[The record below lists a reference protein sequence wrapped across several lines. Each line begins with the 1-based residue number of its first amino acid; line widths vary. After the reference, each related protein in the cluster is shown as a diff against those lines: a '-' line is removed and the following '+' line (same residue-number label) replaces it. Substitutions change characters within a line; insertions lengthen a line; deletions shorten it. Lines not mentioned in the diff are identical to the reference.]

1 MMQRI
6 GWVPLVVLGL
16 LALDATVIAGRPV
29 NPYTIWDPN
38 QWARESEPEDPDAWL
53 RGWAGVTFPDA
64 EPSRLALPVPLS
76 EPGWMYTLSPRL
88 LDGRPLFLED
98 DKPAEPEGGVSQH
111 RQTTQILGANLTSQT
126 TVNRDRQRWEEPA
139 MPYQPWK
146 AEESVQMEVLGPF
159 FAFGQFG
166 AAPDT
171 NPSRELRVSS
181 RGGLGCKMEVLPGA
195 EVQLRGGPVMTFRE
209 RVGGEEAQWLVE
221 VQAKYA
227 LPLRLGLEY
236 QGAAMPALN
245 PAARDCVT
253 QDVRLAM
260 PLSDYGQFRVGA
272 RHQWENAP
280 TYQPWGQGMQ
290 LYLGVEL
297 KRGAP

>member
-1 MMQRI
+1 MRRLE
-6 GWVPLVVLGL
+6 WVLLTVMGL
-16 LALDATVIAGRPV
+16 HTLDAEAIAGRPV
-29 NPYTIWDPN
+29 DSDIWSRDSVG
-38 QWARESEPEDPDAWL
+38 WVWEPEDADDWL
-53 RGWAGVTFPDA
+53 CGWAGVTFPEA
-64 EPSRLALPVPLS
+64 EAEQLPLPAIVT
-76 EPGWMYTLSPRL
+76 EPNWMETLSPRV
-88 LDGRPLFLED
+88 LDGRPLFFED
-98 DKPAEPEGGVSQH
+98 DRPAQPEGGLQQH
-111 RQTTQILGANLTSQT
+111 QQTMQIFGANLTTQV

-139 MPYQPWK
+139 MPYQPWRT
-146 AEESVQMEVLGPF
+146 EESLQMEVLGPF

-181 RGGLGCKMEVLPGA
+181 RGGLGCKMELAPGA
-195 EVQLRGGPVMTFRE
+195 ELQLRGGPVMTFRE
-209 RVGGEEAQWLVE
+209 RMGGEEAQWLLE

-245 PAARDCVT
+245 PAARDSVT

-280 TYQPWGQGMQ
+280 TYEPWGQGMQ